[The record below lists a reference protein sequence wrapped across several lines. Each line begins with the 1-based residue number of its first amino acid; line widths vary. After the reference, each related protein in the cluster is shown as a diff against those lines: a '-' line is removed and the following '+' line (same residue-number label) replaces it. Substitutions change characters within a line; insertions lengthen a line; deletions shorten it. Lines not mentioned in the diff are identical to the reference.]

1 MNTMFYHFSSWII
14 LWFIVYKLNINK
26 DLPNPKLFI
35 MVGIIDNLYLL
46 FVLFSHHNIKYII
59 NNYDKYIELFIHFII
74 KLLMLF
80 SLSNESIDRNDLSF
94 GLILYIIYNI
104 WLYQTYKLDIIQ
116 FYRIKYNFLL

>member
-1 MNTMFYHFSSWII
+1 MNTMLYHFSSWII

-35 MVGIIDNLYLL
+35 MFGIIDNLYLL

-59 NNYDKYIELFIHFII
+59 NNYDKYVELFIHFII

-80 SLSNESIDRNDLSF
+80 SLSNESIYRNDLSF